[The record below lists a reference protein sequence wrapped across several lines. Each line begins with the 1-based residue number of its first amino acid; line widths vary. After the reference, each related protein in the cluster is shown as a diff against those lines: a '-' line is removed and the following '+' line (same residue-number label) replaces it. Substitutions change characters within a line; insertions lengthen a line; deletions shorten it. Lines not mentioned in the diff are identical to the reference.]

1 MLAPDPDLDR
11 RVQLVR
17 RFNRLYTQ
25 RIGVL
30 EPRYLHSNYSLT
42 HVRVLYELAQHSDT
56 TASELGAKLGI
67 DAGYLS
73 RIIKRF
79 DKDALVVRTPAPQ
92 DGRQSYLNL
101 TRRGRSLFTSF
112 EKRASAEMRQ
122 LIAEL
127 PETGQR
133 HLVTAMAQIERLLAP
148 ARDTQQYELRSHRAG
163 DLGFIVHRHGV
174 LYSREYGWDTRFEA
188 LVAEVVAKFIRD
200 YDERH
205 DRCWLAERSGE
216 LVGSVLVTRV
226 SKHVAQLRL
235 LLVEPSARG
244 LGIGQHLVDECV
256 RFARAAGYR
265 TLKLWTNDVLH
276 SARRIYEAAG
286 FQLVAQEKHRL
297 FGEGLT
303 GQTWALELTETRT

>member
-30 EPRYLHSNYSLT
+30 EPRYLHRSYSLT
-42 HVRVLYELAQHSDT
+42 HARVLYELAQRSDT
-56 TASELGAKLGI
+56 TASELGAKLGV

-73 RIIKRF
+73 RIVKRF
-79 DKDALVVRTPAPQ
+79 EKDALVVRTPAPQ
-92 DGRQSYLNL
+92 DGRQSLLNL
-101 TRRGRSLFTSF
+101 TRRGRALFARF
-112 EKRASAEMRQ
+112 EERASAEMRQ

-127 PETGQR
+127 PETGQQ
-133 HLVTAMAQIERLLAP
+133 HLVTAMAQIEKLLAAQP
-148 ARDTQQYELRSHRAG
+148 ETYSVRTQRAG

-174 LYSREYGWDTRFEA
+174 LYAREYGWDARFEA

-200 YDERH
+200 YDERY
-205 DRCWLAERSGE
+205 DRCWVAERAGE
-216 LVGSVLVTRV
+216 IVGSVLVRRA

-244 LGIGQHLVDECV
+244 LGIGRQLAGECV
-256 RFARAAGYR
+256 RFARAAGYH
-265 TLKLWTNDVLH
+265 TLELWTNDVLH

-286 FQLVAQEKHRL
+286 FQLVAQEKNQL

-303 GQTWALELTETRT
+303 GQTWALELTDTVT